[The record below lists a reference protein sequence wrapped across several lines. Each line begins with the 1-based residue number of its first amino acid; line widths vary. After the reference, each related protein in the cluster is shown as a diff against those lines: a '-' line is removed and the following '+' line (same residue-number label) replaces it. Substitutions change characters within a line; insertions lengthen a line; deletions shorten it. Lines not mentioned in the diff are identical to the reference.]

1 MMTDNTFNYRL
12 DDLMEAIEN
21 AIEESGLDIDYEISA
36 GILTLMFENK
46 SKIILSR
53 QGAMRQLWVAA
64 KSGGFHFDFDEK
76 KDVWICNSHGE
87 TLIQLLNRCASEQAG
102 KRVSLVFG

>member
-1 MMTDNTFNYRL
+1 
-12 DDLMEAIEN
+12 MEAIEN

-53 QGAMRQLWVAA
+53 QGFR
-64 KSGGFHFDFDEK
+64 SHE
-76 KDVWICNSHGE
+76 WIHLIRKQDLPFFRPAHWRIDSTAGLTFLHDCYRSIRLFSHR
-87 TLIQLLNRCASEQAG
+87 LS
-102 KRVSLVFG
+102 